1 MVQIS
6 REDINKQLGLDST
19 GDATKL
25 LNAEQDNETSTIV
38 SVLAGLGSGLFKIPE
53 GFVSLGATLID
64 LGADTNKAAEVE
76 KFFAKINPFDEVA
89 EATTAGKLTEIIT
102 NLAVPGGFA
111 FKAGNNLAKSALIAK
126 KSGKYLDLGGDTA
139 KAISKKLAKTEKLT
153 KREVG
158 LVDDAFSR
166 LGTKGEKVTSFA
178 SGAGLG
184 GIAEGVFVDDV
195 TEVGSFG
202 DLIGGPTE
210 LERESNTPEDEL
222 LNRLRFG
229 LEGAAFTGIL
239 GGLGATVSRLRNQKD
254 KGRVADGAFNKFIDK
269 WVSSSFRSR
278 GKKTTPVFEG
288 MNVERGTRDA
298 DLNLA
303 ENVAFDLDKQINKLF
318 PFFKRLTNNADTAK
332 DIKSLKKDLNE
343 TLLSGAVRGQ
353 LQPKYYNFQLNEAGR
368 KSGKTISE
376 IAEDVNL
383 KNELTEPGFTVD
395 FGKIS
400 SKVENDFRKNLK
412 KFGASEGMQDDI
424 LLNLNG
430 MRSYFGNMFSKFG
443 RRLDDESLETFKET
457 FGNKVTTWLDSGY
470 EIFKNDRVDF
480 LKKYKP
486 ANQIIKQTANQF
498 KEIAKQQNIILN
510 DETANTLVDRVI
522 STASLEKGFKLKS
535 PSDVYFKIPDFFVAK
550 SFADRAA
557 KLQPKKRI
565 VTETAQVPPKK
576 MQLSDIP
583 DNKIVVDGVEVNRRE
598 IIEKLLGKTND
609 PMSTI
614 LIGTNRLA
622 SIIRRN
628 EMFDNLLRKSNQQ
641 RVVYDEWI
649 KGGRQGPRPEAP
661 TFVNSQVEAEKYFN
675 AAPDEIEQLRFDSG
689 FDSAAKLKPVDDI
702 ERQLYDDLDEK
713 ITNPLANKFTLKGN
727 AEAIQGV
734 EDSLLGKG
742 FGAQLYQNLVLYPKA
757 TSQMAKTILAPF
769 THARNF
775 LSAGAFAA
783 ANGIVPFKDIDV
795 KSVKQAFEALQLG
808 RRTKE
813 GNDLYQKLLRLGVVN
828 SQVQLGDLQ
837 RLLKDVDFGATLGN
851 VNSINGLFKTLSR
864 IKKFAQDA
872 YTAEDDFWKIFTWFG
887 ESNRLERAY
896 RNAGLSLGQKFTDVA
911 GVERTFNKEFIEQEA
926 ANLVKNQV
934 PNYAF
939 VSEFVKGLRK
949 FPLGNFVSFPAEI
962 IRTSTNI
969 VQRALDEIYTTTKI
983 NGKEV
988 APLRSVGIQR
998 LIGMGVTTT
1007 AVPYAVV
1014 SAGQML
1020 YDVSREELEAIRRF
1034 VPEWSK
1040 NSTLIPG
1047 RDEDGKLTYRDFSH
1061 MNAYDTIT
1069 RPIQTVINAVQSGR
1083 TDKDG
1088 IMDDFIIG
1096 LIDSTKEL
1104 GSPFISESIWTEALQ
1119 DVSPILGRGG
1129 IDSEGRRIWNP
1140 EDDKGTKMYKA
1151 LGHLIESQAPL
1162 NYKQLQRLGLS
1173 IVPLVAPDSR
1183 TRFNLRGDEYE
1194 LGNELQGIAGLR
1206 VIKVNPEKSLG
1217 YKIKDYVDGSR
1228 NARNIFTAGTT
1239 KGGPIQPEEIID
1251 YYIDANRALFRV
1263 NRELYKDIK
1272 AASVVGMSEDE
1283 IENQMDRRG
1292 QRRAYNFI
1300 TEGEFR
1306 PLTISRGVQELFEIN
1321 AENLGVRN
1329 PFEQAE
1335 DVIDNIRDILEY
1347 VPLSSDYFPDILNPF
1362 RNLPE
1367 PTLGPIGNIP
1377 PNVANATGF
1386 VGQQNVSIPYT
1397 QLQTEDQKL
1406 DRINKVDDFL

>member
-1 MVQIS
+1 MVQFS
-6 REDINKQLGLDST
+6 TEDLNKKLGLDST

-25 LNAEQDNETSTIV
+25 LDAEKDNDTSTIV

-53 GFVSLGATLID
+53 GFVSLGATLMD

-76 KFFAKINPFDEVA
+76 KFFAKINPFDEIA

-111 FKAGNNLAKSALIAK
+111 FKAGNSLAKSALIAK

-153 KREVG
+153 KREIG
-158 LVDDAFSR
+158 LVDDAFSKAA
-166 LGTKGEKVTSFA
+166 TKGEKVTSFA

-202 DLIGGPTE
+202 DLIGGPTA

-239 GGLGATVSRLRNQKD
+239 GGLGATVSKLRNQKD
-254 KGRVADGAFNKFIDK
+254 KGRVVDGAFNKFIDK
-269 WVSSSFRSR
+269 WVSQSLRSR

-318 PFFKRLTNNADTAK
+318 PFFKRLTNNADTVK

-353 LQPKYYNFQLNEAGR
+353 LKPKYYNFQLNEAGR
-368 KSGKTISE
+368 KSGKTVSE
-376 IAEDVNL
+376 IADNINL
-383 KNELTEPGFTVD
+383 RKKFTEPGFTVD
-395 FGKIS
+395 FGRIS
-400 SKVENDFRKNLK
+400 SKIEKDFRKNLK
-412 KFGASEGMQDDI
+412 KYGASETMQDDI

-443 RRLDDESLETFKET
+443 RRLDDKSLKTFKQT
-457 FGNKVTTWLDSGY
+457 FGDKVTTWLDSGY
-470 EIFKNDRVDF
+470 EVFKNDRVNF

-498 KEIAKQQNIILN
+498 KQIAKQQNIILN
-510 DETANTLVDRVI
+510 DETAEKLVDRVI
-522 STASLEKGFKLKS
+522 STADLEKGFKLKS

-557 KLQPKKRI
+557 KLKPKKRI
-565 VTETAQVPPKK
+565 VTETAQVLPKR

-583 DNKIVVDGVEVNRRE
+583 DKKIIIDKVEVNRRE

-641 RVVYDEWI
+641 RVIYDDWI

-689 FDSAAKLKPVDDI
+689 FDSAAALKPVDDI
-702 ERQLYDDLDEK
+702 ERQLYDELDEK

-783 ANGIVPFKDIDV
+783 ANGIVPFKDVDV
-795 KSVKQAFEALQLG
+795 KSVKRAFEALQLG

-864 IKKFAQDA
+864 VKKFAQDA
-872 YTAEDDFWKIFTWFG
+872 YTAEDDFWKIFSWFG
-887 ESNRLERAY
+887 ESNRLEKAY
-896 RNAGLSLGQKFTDVA
+896 RNAGLSLGQKFKDVA
-911 GVERTFNKEFIEQEA
+911 GVERTFNKEFIEREA
-926 ANLVKNQV
+926 ADLVKNQV

-969 VQRALDEIYTTTKI
+969 VQRALDEIFYTTKI
-983 NGKEV
+983 GKETV
-988 APLRSVGIQR
+988 NPLRNVGIQR

-1020 YDVSREELEAIRRF
+1020 YDVSKEELEALRRF

-1047 RDEDGKLTYRDFSH
+1047 RDKDGKLTYRDFSH

-1119 DVSPILGRGG
+1119 DVYPILK
-1129 IDSEGRRIWNP
+1129 EQ
-1140 EDDKGTKMYKA
+1140 KCTK
-1151 LGHLIESQAPL
+1151 L
-1162 NYKQLQRLGLS
+1162 
-1173 IVPLVAPDSR
+1173 
-1183 TRFNLRGDEYE
+1183 
-1194 LGNELQGIAGLR
+1194 
-1206 VIKVNPEKSLG
+1206 
-1217 YKIKDYVDGSR
+1217 
-1228 NARNIFTAGTT
+1228 
-1239 KGGPIQPEEIID
+1239 
-1251 YYIDANRALFRV
+1251 
-1263 NRELYKDIK
+1263 
-1272 AASVVGMSEDE
+1272 
-1283 IENQMDRRG
+1283 
-1292 QRRAYNFI
+1292 
-1300 TEGEFR
+1300 
-1306 PLTISRGVQELFEIN
+1306 
-1321 AENLGVRN
+1321 
-1329 PFEQAE
+1329 
-1335 DVIDNIRDILEY
+1335 
-1347 VPLSSDYFPDILNPF
+1347 
-1362 RNLPE
+1362 
-1367 PTLGPIGNIP
+1367 
-1377 PNVANATGF
+1377 
-1386 VGQQNVSIPYT
+1386 
-1397 QLQTEDQKL
+1397 
-1406 DRINKVDDFL
+1406 